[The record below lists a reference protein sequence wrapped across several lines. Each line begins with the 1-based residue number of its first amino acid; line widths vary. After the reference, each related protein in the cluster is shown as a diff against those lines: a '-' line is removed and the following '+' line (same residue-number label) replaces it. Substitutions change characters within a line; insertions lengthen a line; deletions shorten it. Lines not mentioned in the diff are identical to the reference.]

1 MKIHYHQ
8 AKGPDSTL
16 RGILMVALL
25 AIDVTAY
32 SADGHDA
39 SGSMPIKS
47 ALGAEEPLRQFPV
60 YHRGMPMRIGNELQ
74 LLADDYIIEDRW
86 KITREVGS
94 VIKHLRNPVLVQD
107 KPWEGQIGTLS
118 SVFYDDKLGKF
129 RMYYDSFNLTNYF
142 NPREGAP
149 SYAVAYA
156 ESADGFNW
164 IKPALEG
171 FPYGNYPRTNILNSG
186 LNGKRAGSANV
197 FLNPDQSDPARRFM
211 ILYLGG
217 GTRLAYS
224 ADGLHWDTLKE
235 PLIRYHSDFNNH
247 LLYVPEHKLWYMYVR
262 PFVRSNGRGD
272 LPEGPRHTSRRLA
285 LTTSPDLK
293 NWSPPRIVLYPDE
306 RDEPDYNGVSVFR
319 RYGLFIGLYSQMAQ
333 EHGGSEQEV
342 YLATSRDGIHWQ
354 RTEER
359 KPFLSRGILGSFD
372 QGEVGVTMSPPVEIG
387 EEMYL
392 YYRGTPEGESS
403 FYSESAVGV
412 CRFRKDRFIGLRAA
426 DLTGYLLTK
435 ELVLE
440 GSKLVLN
447 CSSLPRVYHT
457 REQDGIRVAIFAPPD
472 YGQDGGAIKET
483 AIPGFALEDCDVVT
497 TDSTT
502 HTVTWKGKSDLSM
515 LLGRKVYLR
524 FQMRAATL
532 YSFQVAL

>member
-1 MKIHYHQ
+1 MKSFRGGFRPFLSGNIRVIQ
-8 AKGPDSTL
+8 EIIRVVSTFCL
-16 RGILMVALL
+16 LSGVAATCEPGLEVSAYMRGEAL
-25 AIDVTAY
+25 
-32 SADGHDA
+32 
-39 SGSMPIKS
+39 
-47 ALGAEEPLRQFPV
+47 
-60 YHRGMPMRIGNELQ
+60 RIGNEVQ
-74 LLADDYIIEDRW
+74 LLADDYVVEDRW
-86 KITREVGS
+86 KLTREVGR

-107 KPWEGQIGTLS
+107 KPWEGQIGMVS
-118 SVFYDDKLGKF
+118 SVFYDEKLQKF

-149 SYAVAYA
+149 SYAIAYA
-156 ESADGFNW
+156 ESDDGFKW
-164 IKPALEG
+164 YKPALEG

-186 LNGKRAGSANV
+186 LDGKRAGVASV

-211 ILYLGG
+211 IVYLGG
-217 GTRLAYS
+217 GARLAYS
-224 ADGLHWDTLKE
+224 ADGLHWDTLPE
-235 PLIRYHSDFNNH
+235 PLLRYHSDFNNH
-247 LLYVPEHKLWYMYVR
+247 LLYVPELKLWYMYVR

-319 RYGLFIGLYSQMAQ
+319 RHGLFIGMYSQMAQ

-354 RTEER
+354 RTEDR
-359 KPFLSRGILGSFD
+359 KPFLSQGIPGSFD
-372 QGEVGVTMSPPVEIG
+372 QGEVGFTSSPPIEIG

-412 CRFRKDRFIGLRAA
+412 CRFRKDRFIGQRAG

-457 REQDGIRVAIFAPPD
+457 REQDGIRVAIFAAPD

-502 HTVTWKGKSDLSM
+502 HTVTWKRKSDLSS
-515 LLGRKVYLR
+515 LKGRSVYLR
-524 FQMRAATL
+524 FQMKGATL
-532 YSFQVAL
+532 YSFQIAP